1 MNDIR
6 NILDILTE
14 AEAEVKP
21 ILPEGNPSADVSDLT
36 KANTRFANKGTDTWN
51 SVIQGWDVSTL
62 PEFVRDEGYTP
73 TYVDLQK
80 EDPEKDLNEYD
91 STVGYTDDCPACIG
105 DGMKIGAEIRD
116 PLSLCGKCLGW
127 GKLADGEP
135 KYGAKINQ
143 PKLDD
148 ITQIN
153 LQRELNRRAE
163 KEENPEQQELFPES
177 ITEVLDA
184 PTKKVS
190 NRDLSDYLDRIIT
203 QKKNKTDKYKKPYI
217 HRSTVKRM
225 VQDQELLASDKQVPI
240 VDKNGKGYD
249 LEALAAD
256 ITVRPNKLLKQNAKM
271 QHTEGPYK
279 GQTEIYF
286 DLGLPALNGLGY
298 NEEKKEFV
306 EINTCP
312 GAGECK
318 TFCYALKGGYVQWEN
333 VAISQTRRLNYLYN
347 DPVGFFEQLN
357 TEIDIEANKLLKSK
371 QGETVIMGLR
381 WHDAGDFF
389 SEDYLDAAYKVAMM
403 HPDVRFYAYT
413 KMASVSNDLQNR
425 PSNFII
431 NFSAGAS
438 KGQERQIDF
447 GTTKSAMVVKKV
459 MFNDLLKKDGN
470 KLAKDADG
478 AWQFKDDQSFETF
491 KERLIA
497 KYPGIKPDTLITYKE
512 LMQKPLPGAFG
523 QRNMVTPKWNVI
535 VMSGEGD
542 AAANRPDVLGSYL
555 LEH

>member
-36 KANTRFANKGTDTWN
+36 KANTKFANKGTDTWN

-62 PEFVRDEGYTP
+62 PEFVKDEGFTP
-73 TYVDLQK
+73 TYIDLNKK
-80 EDPEKDLNEYD
+80 ESEEEELNEYD
-91 STVGYTDDCPACIG
+91 STVRYTTKCPKCLG
-105 DGMKIGAEIRD
+105 DGMKFGKERTSPIQ
-116 PLSLCGKCLGW
+116 LCDECLGW
-127 GKLADGEP
+127 GKLGDGEP
-135 KYGAKINQ
+135 YYGPNVNPAKEDEIE
-143 PKLDD
+143 
-148 ITQIN
+148 
-153 LQRELNRRAE
+153 ELNSKIRLNRQE
-163 KEENPEQQELFPES
+163 FEPGQKEFDFEQ
-177 ITEVLDA
+177 IDEVLDA
-184 PTKKVS
+184 PTKKLD
-190 NRDLSDYLDRIIT
+190 RKDLSDYLDRIIN
-203 QKKNKTDKYKKPYI
+203 QKKKKTDKYKKPYI

-225 VQDQELLASDKQVPI
+225 VKGQELLASDKQVPI
-240 VDKNGKGYD
+240 VNQNGETYD

-256 ITVRPNKLLKQNAKM
+256 ITVRPTKLLKQNAKM

-298 NEEKKEFV
+298 NEEKREFV

-357 TEIDIEANKLLKSK
+357 TEIDIEANKLLDKK
-371 QGETVIMGLR
+371 HGETVVMGLR

-389 SEDYLDAAYKVAMM
+389 SEDYLEAAYKVAMM

-425 PSNFII
+425 PDNFII

-438 KGQERQIDF
+438 KGQERKIDF
-447 GTTKSAMVVKKV
+447 GTTKSAMVVKKE

-470 KLAKDADG
+470 KLAKDPDG
-478 AWQFKDDQSFETF
+478 AWQFKDDESFETF
-491 KERLIA
+491 KERLML

>member
-36 KANTRFANKGTDTWN
+36 KANTKFANKGTDTWK

-62 PEFVRDEGYTP
+62 PEFVRDEGFTP
-73 TYVDLQK
+73 TYIDLNKK
-80 EDPEKDLNEYD
+80 ESEEDLNEYD
-91 STVGYTDDCPACIG
+91 NSVRYTTKCPKCLG
-105 DGMKIGAEIRD
+105 DGMKFGKERTSPIQ
-116 PLSLCGKCLGW
+116 LCDECLGW
-127 GKLADGEP
+127 GKLGDGEP
-135 KYGAKINQ
+135 YYGPNVNPAKEDEIE
-143 PKLDD
+143 
-148 ITQIN
+148 
-153 LQRELNRRAE
+153 ELNSKIRLNRQE
-163 KEENPEQQELFPES
+163 FEPGQKEFDFEQ
-177 ITEVLDA
+177 IDEVLDA
-184 PTKKVS
+184 PSKKLEKK
-190 NRDLSDYLDRIIT
+190 DLSDYLDRIIN
-203 QKKNKTDKYKKPYI
+203 QKKKKTDKYKKPYI

-225 VQDQELLASDKQVPI
+225 VNQQELLASDKQVPI
-240 VDKNGKGYD
+240 VNQNNETYD

-371 QGETVIMGLR
+371 QGETVVMGLR

-389 SEDYLDAAYKVAMM
+389 SEDYLEAAYKVAMM

-425 PSNFII
+425 PDNFII

-438 KGQERQIDF
+438 KGQERKIDF
-447 GTTKSAMVVKKV
+447 GTTKSAMVVKKE

-470 KLAKDADG
+470 KLAKDPDG
-478 AWQFKDDQSFETF
+478 AWQFKDDESFETF
-491 KERLIA
+491 KERLML

>member
-36 KANTRFANKGTDTWN
+36 KANTKFANKGTDTWN
-51 SVIQGWDVSTL
+51 NVIQGWDVSTL
-62 PEFVRDEGYTP
+62 PEFVKDEGFTP
-73 TYVDLQK
+73 TYIDLNKK
-80 EDPEKDLNEYD
+80 ESEEEELNEYD
-91 STVGYTDDCPACIG
+91 STVRYTTKCPKCLG
-105 DGMKIGAEIRD
+105 DGMKFGKERTSPIQ
-116 PLSLCGKCLGW
+116 LCDECLGW
-127 GKLADGEP
+127 GKLGDGEP
-135 KYGAKINQ
+135 YYGPNVNPAKEDEIE
-143 PKLDD
+143 
-148 ITQIN
+148 
-153 LQRELNRRAE
+153 ELNSKIRLNRQE
-163 KEENPEQQELFPES
+163 FEPGQKEFDFDQ
-177 ITEVLDA
+177 IDEVLDA
-184 PTKKVS
+184 PTKKLD
-190 NRDLSDYLDRIIT
+190 RKDLSDYLDRIIN
-203 QKKNKTDKYKKPYI
+203 QKKKKTDKYKKPYI

-225 VQDQELLASDKQVPI
+225 VKGQELLASDKQVPI
-240 VDKNGKGYD
+240 VNQNGETYD

-256 ITVRPNKLLKQNAKM
+256 ITVRPTKLLKQNAKM

-298 NEEKKEFV
+298 NEEKREFV

-333 VAISQTRRLNYLYN
+333 VAIRQTRRLNYLYN

-371 QGETVIMGLR
+371 QGETVVMGLR

-389 SEDYLDAAYKVAMM
+389 SEDYLEAAYKVAMM

-425 PSNFII
+425 PDNFII

-438 KGQERQIDF
+438 KGQERKIDF
-447 GTTKSAMVVKKV
+447 GTTKSAMVVKKE

-470 KLAKDADG
+470 KLVKDPDG
-478 AWQFKDDQSFETF
+478 AWQFKDDESFETF
-491 KERLIA
+491 KERLML

>member
-1 MNDIR
+1 MNGIR

-36 KANTRFANKGTDTWN
+36 KANTKFANKGTDTWN

-62 PEFVRDEGYTP
+62 PEFVKDEGFTP
-73 TYVDLQK
+73 TYIDLNKK
-80 EDPEKDLNEYD
+80 ESEEEELNEYD
-91 STVGYTDDCPACIG
+91 STVRYTTKCPKCLG
-105 DGMKIGAEIRD
+105 DGMKFGKERTSPIQ
-116 PLSLCGKCLGW
+116 LCDECLGW
-127 GKLADGEP
+127 GKLGDGEP
-135 KYGAKINQ
+135 YYGPNVNPAKEDEIE
-143 PKLDD
+143 
-148 ITQIN
+148 
-153 LQRELNRRAE
+153 ELNSKIRLNRQE
-163 KEENPEQQELFPES
+163 FKPGQKEFDFEQ
-177 ITEVLDA
+177 IDEVLDA
-184 PTKKVS
+184 PTKKLD
-190 NRDLSDYLDRIIT
+190 RKDLSDYLDRIIN
-203 QKKNKTDKYKKPYI
+203 QKKKKTDKYKKPYI

-225 VQDQELLASDKQVPI
+225 VKGQELLASDKQVPI
-240 VDKNGKGYD
+240 VNQNGETYD

-256 ITVRPNKLLKQNAKM
+256 ITVRPTKLLKQNAKM

-371 QGETVIMGLR
+371 QGETVVMGLR

-389 SEDYLDAAYKVAMM
+389 SEDYLEAAYKVAMM

-425 PSNFII
+425 PDNFII

-438 KGQERQIDF
+438 KGQERKIDF
-447 GTTKSAMVVKKV
+447 GTTKSAMVVKKE

-470 KLAKDADG
+470 KLAKDPDG
-478 AWQFKDDQSFETF
+478 AWQFKDDESFETF
-491 KERLIA
+491 KERLML

>member
-36 KANTRFANKGTDTWN
+36 KANTKFANKGTDTWN
-51 SVIQGWDVSTL
+51 NVIQGWDVSTL
-62 PEFVRDEGYTP
+62 PEFVKDEGFTP
-73 TYVDLQK
+73 TYIDLNKK
-80 EDPEKDLNEYD
+80 ESEEEELNEYD
-91 STVGYTDDCPACIG
+91 STVRYTTKCPKCLG
-105 DGMKIGAEIRD
+105 DGMKFGKERTSPIQ
-116 PLSLCGKCLGW
+116 LCDECLGW
-127 GKLADGEP
+127 GKLGDGEP
-135 KYGAKINQ
+135 YYGPNVNPAKEDEIE
-143 PKLDD
+143 
-148 ITQIN
+148 
-153 LQRELNRRAE
+153 ELNSKIRLNRQE
-163 KEENPEQQELFPES
+163 FEPRQKEFDFEQ
-177 ITEVLDA
+177 IDEVLDA
-184 PTKKVS
+184 PTKKLD
-190 NRDLSDYLDRIIT
+190 RKDLSDYLDRIIN
-203 QKKNKTDKYKKPYI
+203 QKKKKTDKYKKPYI

-225 VQDQELLASDKQVPI
+225 VKGQELLASDKQVPI
-240 VDKNGKGYD
+240 VNQNGETYD

-256 ITVRPNKLLKQNAKM
+256 ITVRPTKLLKQNAKM

-298 NEEKKEFV
+298 NEEKREFV

-371 QGETVIMGLR
+371 QGETVVMGLR

-389 SEDYLDAAYKVAMM
+389 SEDYLEAAYKVAMM

-425 PSNFII
+425 PDNFII

-438 KGQERQIDF
+438 KGQERKIDF
-447 GTTKSAMVVKKV
+447 GTTKSAMVVKKE

-470 KLAKDADG
+470 KLVKDPDG
-478 AWQFKDDQSFETF
+478 AWQFKDDESFETF
-491 KERLIA
+491 KERLML

>member
-21 ILPEGNPSADVSDLT
+21 LLPEGNPSADVSDLT
-36 KANTRFANKGTDTWN
+36 KANTKFANKGTDTWN
-51 SVIQGWDVSTL
+51 SVIQGWDISTL
-62 PEFVRDEGYTP
+62 PEFVKDEGFTP
-73 TYVDLQK
+73 TYIDLNKK
-80 EDPEKDLNEYD
+80 ESEEEELNEYD
-91 STVGYTDDCPACIG
+91 STVRYTTKCPKCLG
-105 DGMKIGAEIRD
+105 DGMKFGKERTSPIQ
-116 PLSLCGKCLGW
+116 LCDECLGW
-127 GKLADGEP
+127 GKLGDGEP
-135 KYGAKINQ
+135 YYGPNVNPAKEDEIE
-143 PKLDD
+143 
-148 ITQIN
+148 
-153 LQRELNRRAE
+153 ELNSKIRLNRQE
-163 KEENPEQQELFPES
+163 FEPVQKEFDFEQ
-177 ITEVLDA
+177 IDEVLDA
-184 PTKKVS
+184 PTKKLD
-190 NRDLSDYLDRIIT
+190 RKDLSDYLDRIIN
-203 QKKNKTDKYKKPYI
+203 QKKKKTDKYKKPYI

-225 VQDQELLASDKQVPI
+225 VKGQELLASDKQVPI
-240 VDKNGKGYD
+240 VNQNGETYD

-256 ITVRPNKLLKQNAKM
+256 ITVRPTKLLKQNAKM

-298 NEEKKEFV
+298 NEEKREFV

-371 QGETVIMGLR
+371 QGETVVMGLR

-389 SEDYLDAAYKVAMM
+389 SEDYLEAAYKVAMM

-425 PSNFII
+425 PDNFII

-438 KGQERQIDF
+438 KGQERKIDF
-447 GTTKSAMVVKKV
+447 GTTKSAMVVKKE

-470 KLAKDADG
+470 KLAKDPDG
-478 AWQFKDDQSFETF
+478 AWQFKDDESFETF
-491 KERLIA
+491 KERLML

>member
-36 KANTRFANKGTDTWN
+36 KANTKFANKGTDTWK

-62 PEFVRDEGYTP
+62 PEFVRDEGFTP
-73 TYVDLQK
+73 TYIDLNKK
-80 EDPEKDLNEYD
+80 ESEEDLNEYD
-91 STVGYTDDCPACIG
+91 NSVRYTTKCPKCLG
-105 DGMKIGAEIRD
+105 DGMKFGKERTSPIQ
-116 PLSLCGKCLGW
+116 LCDECLGW
-127 GKLADGEP
+127 GKLGDGEP
-135 KYGAKINQ
+135 YYGPNVNPAKEDEIE
-143 PKLDD
+143 
-148 ITQIN
+148 
-153 LQRELNRRAE
+153 ELNSKIRLNRQE
-163 KEENPEQQELFPES
+163 FEPGQKEFDFEQ
-177 ITEVLDA
+177 IDEVLDA
-184 PTKKVS
+184 PSKKLEKK
-190 NRDLSDYLDRIIT
+190 DLSDYLDRIIN
-203 QKKNKTDKYKKPYI
+203 QKKKKTDKYKKPYI

-225 VQDQELLASDKQVPI
+225 VKGQELLASDKQVPI
-240 VDKNGKGYD
+240 INQNGETYD

-357 TEIDIEANKLLKSK
+357 TEIDVEANKLLKSK
-371 QGETVIMGLR
+371 QGETVVMGLR

-389 SEDYLDAAYKVAMM
+389 SEDYLEAAYKVAML

-425 PSNFII
+425 PDNFII

-438 KGQERQIDF
+438 KGQERKIDF
-447 GTTKSAMVVKKV
+447 GTTKSAMVVKKE

-470 KLAKDADG
+470 KLAKDPDG

-491 KERLIA
+491 KDRLML

>member
-36 KANTRFANKGTDTWN
+36 KANTKFANKGTDTWK

-62 PEFVRDEGYTP
+62 PEFVRDEGFTP
-73 TYVDLQK
+73 TYIDLNKK
-80 EDPEKDLNEYD
+80 ESEEDLNEYD
-91 STVGYTDDCPACIG
+91 NSVRYTTKCPKCLG
-105 DGMKIGAEIRD
+105 DGMKFGKERTSPIQ
-116 PLSLCGKCLGW
+116 LCDECLGW
-127 GKLADGEP
+127 GKLGDGEP
-135 KYGAKINQ
+135 YYGPNVNPAKEDEIE
-143 PKLDD
+143 
-148 ITQIN
+148 
-153 LQRELNRRAE
+153 ELNSKIRLNRQE
-163 KEENPEQQELFPES
+163 FEPGQKEFDFEQ
-177 ITEVLDA
+177 IDEVLDA
-184 PTKKVS
+184 PSKKLEKK
-190 NRDLSDYLDRIIT
+190 DLSDYLDRIIN
-203 QKKNKTDKYKKPYI
+203 QKKKKTDKYKKPYI

-225 VQDQELLASDKQVPI
+225 VNQQELLASDKQVPI
-240 VDKNGKGYD
+240 VNQNGETYD

-357 TEIDIEANKLLKSK
+357 TEIDVEANKLLKSK
-371 QGETVIMGLR
+371 QGETVVMGLR

-389 SEDYLDAAYKVAMM
+389 SEDYLEAAYKVAMM

-425 PSNFII
+425 PDNFII

-438 KGQERQIDF
+438 KGQERKIDF
-447 GTTKSAMVVKKV
+447 GTTKSAMVVKKE

-470 KLAKDADG
+470 KLAKDPDG
-478 AWQFKDDQSFETF
+478 AWQFKDDESFETF
-491 KERLIA
+491 KERLML

>member
-36 KANTRFANKGTDTWN
+36 KANTKFANKGTDTWK

-62 PEFVRDEGYTP
+62 PEFVRDEGFTP
-73 TYVDLQK
+73 TYIDLNKK
-80 EDPEKDLNEYD
+80 ESEEDLNEYD
-91 STVGYTDDCPACIG
+91 NSVRYTTKCPKCLG
-105 DGMKIGAEIRD
+105 DGMKFGKERTSPIQ
-116 PLSLCGKCLGW
+116 LCDECLGW
-127 GKLADGEP
+127 GKLGDGEP
-135 KYGAKINQ
+135 YYGPNVNPAKEDEIE
-143 PKLDD
+143 
-148 ITQIN
+148 
-153 LQRELNRRAE
+153 ELNSKIRLNRQE
-163 KEENPEQQELFPES
+163 FEPGQKEFDFEQ
-177 ITEVLDA
+177 IDEVLDA
-184 PTKKVS
+184 PSKKLEKK
-190 NRDLSDYLDRIIT
+190 DLSDYLDRIIN
-203 QKKNKTDKYKKPYI
+203 QKKKKTDKYKKPYI

-225 VQDQELLASDKQVPI
+225 VKGQELLASDKQVPI
-240 VDKNGKGYD
+240 VNQNNETYD

-371 QGETVIMGLR
+371 QGETVVMGLR

-389 SEDYLDAAYKVAMM
+389 SEDYLEAAYKVAMM

-425 PSNFII
+425 PDNFII

-438 KGQERQIDF
+438 KGQERKIDF
-447 GTTKSAMVVKKV
+447 GTTKSAMVVKKE

-470 KLAKDADG
+470 KLAKDPDG
-478 AWQFKDDQSFETF
+478 AWQFKDDESFETF
-491 KERLIA
+491 KERLML

>member
-36 KANTRFANKGTDTWN
+36 KANTKFANKGTDTWN
-51 SVIQGWDVSTL
+51 NVIQGWDVSTL
-62 PEFVRDEGYTP
+62 PEFVKDEGFTP
-73 TYVDLQK
+73 TYIDLNKK
-80 EDPEKDLNEYD
+80 ESEEEELNEYD
-91 STVGYTDDCPACIG
+91 STVRYTTKCPKCLG
-105 DGMKIGAEIRD
+105 DGMKFGKERTSPIQ
-116 PLSLCGKCLGW
+116 LCDECLGW
-127 GKLADGEP
+127 GKLGDGEP
-135 KYGAKINQ
+135 YYGPNVNPAKEDEIE
-143 PKLDD
+143 
-148 ITQIN
+148 
-153 LQRELNRRAE
+153 ELNSKIRLNRQE
-163 KEENPEQQELFPES
+163 FEPGQKEFDFEQ
-177 ITEVLDA
+177 IDEVLDA
-184 PTKKVS
+184 PTKKLD
-190 NRDLSDYLDRIIT
+190 RKDLSDYLDRIIN
-203 QKKNKTDKYKKPYI
+203 QKKKKTDKYKKPYI

-225 VQDQELLASDKQVPI
+225 VKGQELLASDKQVPI
-240 VDKNGKGYD
+240 VNQNGETYD

-256 ITVRPNKLLKQNAKM
+256 ITVRPTKLLKQNAKM

-298 NEEKKEFV
+298 NEEKREFV

-371 QGETVIMGLR
+371 QGETVVMGLR

-389 SEDYLDAAYKVAMM
+389 SEDYLEAAYKVAMM

-425 PSNFII
+425 PDNFII

-438 KGQERQIDF
+438 KGQERKIDF
-447 GTTKSAMVVKKV
+447 GTTKSAMVVKKE

-470 KLAKDADG
+470 KLAKDPDG
-478 AWQFKDDQSFETF
+478 AWQFKDDESFETF
-491 KERLIA
+491 KERLML

>member
-21 ILPEGNPSADVSDLT
+21 LLPEGNPSADVSDLT
-36 KANTRFANKGTDTWN
+36 KANTKFANKGTDTWN
-51 SVIQGWDVSTL
+51 NVIQGWDVSTL
-62 PEFVRDEGYTP
+62 PEFVKDEGFTP
-73 TYVDLQK
+73 TYIDLNKK
-80 EDPEKDLNEYD
+80 ESEEEELNEYD
-91 STVGYTDDCPACIG
+91 STVRYTTKCPKCLG
-105 DGMKIGAEIRD
+105 DGMKFGKERTSPIQ
-116 PLSLCGKCLGW
+116 LCDECLGW
-127 GKLADGEP
+127 GKLGDGEP
-135 KYGAKINQ
+135 YYGPNVNPAKEDEIE
-143 PKLDD
+143 
-148 ITQIN
+148 
-153 LQRELNRRAE
+153 ELNSKIRLNRQE
-163 KEENPEQQELFPES
+163 FEPVQKEFDFEQ
-177 ITEVLDA
+177 IDEVLDA
-184 PTKKVS
+184 PTKKLD
-190 NRDLSDYLDRIIT
+190 RKDLSDYLDRIIN
-203 QKKNKTDKYKKPYI
+203 QKKKKTDKYKKPYI

-225 VQDQELLASDKQVPI
+225 VKGQELLASDKQVPI
-240 VDKNGKGYD
+240 VNQNGETYD

-256 ITVRPNKLLKQNAKM
+256 ITVRPTKLLKQNAKM

-298 NEEKKEFV
+298 NEEKREFV

-371 QGETVIMGLR
+371 QGETVVMGLR

-389 SEDYLDAAYKVAMM
+389 SEDYLEAAYKVAMM

-425 PSNFII
+425 PDNFII

-438 KGQERQIDF
+438 KGQERKIDF
-447 GTTKSAMVVKKV
+447 GTTKSAMVVKKE

-470 KLAKDADG
+470 KLAKDPDG
-478 AWQFKDDQSFETF
+478 AWQFKDDESFETF
-491 KERLIA
+491 KERLML

>member
-36 KANTRFANKGTDTWN
+36 KANTKFANKGTDTWN
-51 SVIQGWDVSTL
+51 NVIQGWDVSTL
-62 PEFVRDEGYTP
+62 PEFVKDEGFTP
-73 TYVDLQK
+73 TYIDLNKK
-80 EDPEKDLNEYD
+80 ESEEEELNEYD
-91 STVGYTDDCPACIG
+91 STVRYTTKCPKCLG
-105 DGMKIGAEIRD
+105 DGMKFGKERTSPIQ
-116 PLSLCGKCLGW
+116 LCDECLGW
-127 GKLADGEP
+127 GKLGDGEP
-135 KYGAKINQ
+135 YYGPNVNPAKEDEIE
-143 PKLDD
+143 
-148 ITQIN
+148 
-153 LQRELNRRAE
+153 ELNSKIRLNRQE
-163 KEENPEQQELFPES
+163 FEPGQKEFDFEQ
-177 ITEVLDA
+177 IDEVLDA
-184 PTKKVS
+184 PTKKLD
-190 NRDLSDYLDRIIT
+190 RKDLSDYLDRIIN
-203 QKKNKTDKYKKPYI
+203 QKKKKTDKYKKPYI

-225 VQDQELLASDKQVPI
+225 VKGQELLASDKQVPI
-240 VDKNGKGYD
+240 VNQNGETYD

-256 ITVRPNKLLKQNAKM
+256 ITVRPTKLLKQNAKM

-298 NEEKKEFV
+298 NEEKREFV

-371 QGETVIMGLR
+371 QGETVVMGLR

-389 SEDYLDAAYKVAMM
+389 SEDYLEAAYKVAMM

-425 PSNFII
+425 PDNFII

-438 KGQERQIDF
+438 KGQERKIDF
-447 GTTKSAMVVKKV
+447 GTTKSAMVVKKE

-470 KLAKDADG
+470 KLVKDPDG
-478 AWQFKDDQSFETF
+478 AWQFKDDESFETF
-491 KERLIA
+491 KERLML

>member
-36 KANTRFANKGTDTWN
+36 KANTKFANKGTDTWN
-51 SVIQGWDVSTL
+51 NVIQGWDVSTL
-62 PEFVRDEGYTP
+62 PEFVKDEGFTP
-73 TYVDLQK
+73 TYIDLNKK
-80 EDPEKDLNEYD
+80 ESEEEELNEYD
-91 STVGYTDDCPACIG
+91 STVRYTTKCPKCLG
-105 DGMKIGAEIRD
+105 DGMKFGKERTSPIQ
-116 PLSLCGKCLGW
+116 LCDECLGW
-127 GKLADGEP
+127 GKLGDGEP
-135 KYGAKINQ
+135 YYGPNVNPAKEDEIE
-143 PKLDD
+143 
-148 ITQIN
+148 
-153 LQRELNRRAE
+153 ELNSKIRLNRQE
-163 KEENPEQQELFPES
+163 FEPRQKEFDFEQ
-177 ITEVLDA
+177 IDEVLDA
-184 PTKKVS
+184 PTKKLD
-190 NRDLSDYLDRIIT
+190 RKDLSDYLDRIIN
-203 QKKNKTDKYKKPYI
+203 QKKKKTDKYKKPYI

-225 VQDQELLASDKQVPI
+225 VKGQELLASDKQVPI
-240 VDKNGKGYD
+240 VNQNGETYD

-256 ITVRPNKLLKQNAKM
+256 ITVRPTKLLKQNAKM

-298 NEEKKEFV
+298 NEEKREFV

-371 QGETVIMGLR
+371 QGETVVMGLR

-389 SEDYLDAAYKVAMM
+389 SEDYLEAAYKVAMM

-425 PSNFII
+425 PDNFII

-438 KGQERQIDF
+438 KGQERKIDF
-447 GTTKSAMVVKKV
+447 GTTKSAMVVKKE

-470 KLAKDADG
+470 KLAKDPDG
-478 AWQFKDDQSFETF
+478 AWQFKDDESFETF
-491 KERLIA
+491 KERLML

>member
-36 KANTRFANKGTDTWN
+36 KANTKFANKGTDTWK

-62 PEFVRDEGYTP
+62 PEFVRDEGFTP
-73 TYVDLQK
+73 TYIDLNKK
-80 EDPEKDLNEYD
+80 ESEEDLNEYD
-91 STVGYTDDCPACIG
+91 NSVRYTTKCPKCLG
-105 DGMKIGAEIRD
+105 DGMKFGKERTSPIQ
-116 PLSLCGKCLGW
+116 LCDECLGW
-127 GKLADGEP
+127 GKLGDGEP
-135 KYGAKINQ
+135 YYGPNVNPAKEDEIE
-143 PKLDD
+143 
-148 ITQIN
+148 
-153 LQRELNRRAE
+153 ELNSKIRLNRQE
-163 KEENPEQQELFPES
+163 FEPGQKEFDFEQ
-177 ITEVLDA
+177 IDEVLDA
-184 PTKKVS
+184 PSKKLEKK
-190 NRDLSDYLDRIIT
+190 DLSDYLDRIIN
-203 QKKNKTDKYKKPYI
+203 QKKKKTDKYKKPYI

-225 VQDQELLASDKQVPI
+225 VKGQELLASDKQVPI
-240 VDKNGKGYD
+240 VNQNGETYD

-371 QGETVIMGLR
+371 QGETVVMGLR

-389 SEDYLDAAYKVAMM
+389 SEDYLEAAYKVAMM

-425 PSNFII
+425 PDNFII

-438 KGQERQIDF
+438 KGQERKIDF
-447 GTTKSAMVVKKV
+447 GTTKSAMVVKKE

-470 KLAKDADG
+470 KLAKDPDG
-478 AWQFKDDQSFETF
+478 AWQFKDDESFETF
-491 KERLIA
+491 KERLML

>member
-36 KANTRFANKGTDTWN
+36 KANTKFANKGTDTWN
-51 SVIQGWDVSTL
+51 SVVKGWDVSTL
-62 PEFVRDEGYTP
+62 PEFIRDEGFTP
-73 TYVDLQK
+73 TYIDLNKK
-80 EDPEKDLNEYD
+80 ESEEDLNEYD
-91 STVGYTDDCPACIG
+91 NSVRYTTKCPKCLG
-105 DGMKIGAEIRD
+105 DGMKFGKERTSPIK
-116 PLSLCGKCLGW
+116 LCDECLGW
-127 GKLADGEP
+127 GKLADNGP
-135 KYGAKINQ
+135 YYGPTVNQAKE
-143 PKLDD
+143 D
-148 ITQIN
+148 QIE
-153 LQRELNRRAE
+153 ELNSKIKMNRQE
-163 KEENPEQQELFPES
+163 FEPGQKEFDFEQ
-177 ITEVLDA
+177 IDEVLDA
-184 PTKKVS
+184 PSK
-190 NRDLSDYLDRIIT
+190 NLSDYLDRIINK
-203 QKKNKTDKYKKPYI
+203 KKNKTDKYKKPYI

-225 VQDQELLASDKQVPI
+225 VKGQELLASDKQVPI
-240 VDKNGKGYD
+240 VNQNNETYD

-371 QGETVIMGLR
+371 QGETVVMGLR

-389 SEDYLDAAYKVAMM
+389 SEDYLEAAYKVAMM

-425 PSNFII
+425 PDNFII

-438 KGQERQIDF
+438 KGQERKIDF
-447 GTTKSAMVVKKV
+447 GTTKSAMVVKKE

-491 KERLIA
+491 KERLML

>member
-36 KANTRFANKGTDTWN
+36 KANTKFANKGTDTWN

-62 PEFVRDEGYTP
+62 PEFVKDEGFTP
-73 TYVDLQK
+73 TYIDLNKK
-80 EDPEKDLNEYD
+80 ESEEEELNEYD
-91 STVGYTDDCPACIG
+91 STVRYTTKCPKCLG
-105 DGMKIGAEIRD
+105 DGMKFGKERTSPIQ
-116 PLSLCGKCLGW
+116 LCDECLGW
-127 GKLADGEP
+127 GKLGDGEP
-135 KYGAKINQ
+135 YYGPNVNPAKEDEIE
-143 PKLDD
+143 
-148 ITQIN
+148 
-153 LQRELNRRAE
+153 ELNSKIRLNRQE
-163 KEENPEQQELFPES
+163 FEPGQKEFDFEQ
-177 ITEVLDA
+177 IDEVLDA
-184 PTKKVS
+184 PTKKLD
-190 NRDLSDYLDRIIT
+190 RKDLSDYLDRIIN
-203 QKKNKTDKYKKPYI
+203 QKKKKTDKYKKPYI

-225 VQDQELLASDKQVPI
+225 VKGQELLASDKQVPI
-240 VDKNGKGYD
+240 VNQNGETYD

-256 ITVRPNKLLKQNAKM
+256 ITVRPTKLLKQNAKM

-298 NEEKKEFV
+298 NEEKREFV

-371 QGETVIMGLR
+371 QGETVVMGLR

-389 SEDYLDAAYKVAMM
+389 SEDYLEAAYKVAMM

-425 PSNFII
+425 PDNFII

-438 KGQERQIDF
+438 KGQERKIDF
-447 GTTKSAMVVKKV
+447 GTTKSAMVVKKE

-470 KLAKDADG
+470 KLAKDPDG
-478 AWQFKDDQSFETF
+478 AWQFKDDESFETF
-491 KERLIA
+491 KERLML

>member
-36 KANTRFANKGTDTWN
+36 KANTKFANKGTDTWN

-62 PEFVRDEGYTP
+62 PEFVKDEGFTP
-73 TYVDLQK
+73 TYIDLNKK
-80 EDPEKDLNEYD
+80 ESEEEELNEYD
-91 STVGYTDDCPACIG
+91 STVRYTTKCPKCLG
-105 DGMKIGAEIRD
+105 DGMKFGKERTSPIQ
-116 PLSLCGKCLGW
+116 LCDECLGW
-127 GKLADGEP
+127 GKLGDGEP
-135 KYGAKINQ
+135 YYGPNVNPAKEDEIE
-143 PKLDD
+143 
-148 ITQIN
+148 
-153 LQRELNRRAE
+153 ELNSKIRLNRQE
-163 KEENPEQQELFPES
+163 FEPGQKEFDFEQ
-177 ITEVLDA
+177 IDEVLDA
-184 PTKKVS
+184 PTKKLD
-190 NRDLSDYLDRIIT
+190 RKDLSDYLDRIIN
-203 QKKNKTDKYKKPYI
+203 QKKKKTDKYKKPYI

-225 VQDQELLASDKQVPI
+225 VKGQELLASDKQVPI
-240 VDKNGKGYD
+240 VNQNGETYD

-256 ITVRPNKLLKQNAKM
+256 ITVRPTKLLKQNAKM

-298 NEEKKEFV
+298 NEEKREFV

-371 QGETVIMGLR
+371 QGETVVMGLR

-389 SEDYLDAAYKVAMM
+389 SEDYLEAAYKVAMM

-425 PSNFII
+425 PGNFII

-438 KGQERQIDF
+438 KGQERKIDF
-447 GTTKSAMVVKKV
+447 GTTKSAMVVKKE

-470 KLAKDADG
+470 KLAKDPDG
-478 AWQFKDDQSFETF
+478 AWQFKDDESFETF
-491 KERLIA
+491 KERLML

>member
-36 KANTRFANKGTDTWN
+36 KANTKFANKGTDTWN
-51 SVIQGWDVSTL
+51 NVIQGWDVSTL
-62 PEFVRDEGYTP
+62 PEFVKDEGFTP
-73 TYVDLQK
+73 TYIDLNKK
-80 EDPEKDLNEYD
+80 ESEEELNEYD
-91 STVGYTDDCPACIG
+91 STVRYTTKCPKCLG
-105 DGMKIGAEIRD
+105 DGMKFGKERTSPIQ
-116 PLSLCGKCLGW
+116 LCDECLGW
-127 GKLADGEP
+127 GKLGDGEP
-135 KYGAKINQ
+135 YYGPNVNPAKEDEIE
-143 PKLDD
+143 
-148 ITQIN
+148 
-153 LQRELNRRAE
+153 ELNSKIRLNRQE
-163 KEENPEQQELFPES
+163 FEPGQKEFDFDQ
-177 ITEVLDA
+177 IDEVLDA
-184 PTKKVS
+184 PTKKLD
-190 NRDLSDYLDRIIT
+190 RKDLSDYLDRIIN
-203 QKKNKTDKYKKPYI
+203 QKKKKTDKYKKPYI

-225 VQDQELLASDKQVPI
+225 VKGQELLASDKQVPI
-240 VDKNGKGYD
+240 VNQNGETYD

-256 ITVRPNKLLKQNAKM
+256 ITVRPTKLLKQNAKM

-298 NEEKKEFV
+298 NEEKREFV

-371 QGETVIMGLR
+371 QGETVVMGLR

-389 SEDYLDAAYKVAMM
+389 SEDYLEAAYKVAMM

-425 PSNFII
+425 PDNFII

-438 KGQERQIDF
+438 KGQERKIDF
-447 GTTKSAMVVKKV
+447 GTTKSAMVVKKE

-470 KLAKDADG
+470 KLVKDPDG
-478 AWQFKDDQSFETF
+478 AWQFKDDESFETF
-491 KERLIA
+491 KERLML

>member
-36 KANTRFANKGTDTWN
+36 KANTKFANKGTDTWK

-62 PEFVRDEGYTP
+62 PEFVRDEGFTP
-73 TYVDLQK
+73 TYIDLNKK
-80 EDPEKDLNEYD
+80 ESEEDLNEYD
-91 STVGYTDDCPACIG
+91 NSVRYTTKCPKCLG
-105 DGMKIGAEIRD
+105 DGMKFGKERTSPIQ
-116 PLSLCGKCLGW
+116 LCDECLGW
-127 GKLADGEP
+127 GKLGDGEP
-135 KYGAKINQ
+135 YYGPNVNPAKEDEIE
-143 PKLDD
+143 
-148 ITQIN
+148 
-153 LQRELNRRAE
+153 ELNSKIRLNRQE
-163 KEENPEQQELFPES
+163 FEPGQKEFDFEQ
-177 ITEVLDA
+177 IDEVLDA
-184 PTKKVS
+184 PSKKLEKK
-190 NRDLSDYLDRIIT
+190 DLSDYLDRIIN
-203 QKKNKTDKYKKPYI
+203 QKKKKTDKYKKPYI

-225 VQDQELLASDKQVPI
+225 VNQQELLASDKQVPI
-240 VDKNGKGYD
+240 VNQNNETYD

-357 TEIDIEANKLLKSK
+357 TEIDVEANKLLKSK
-371 QGETVIMGLR
+371 QGETVVMGLR

-389 SEDYLDAAYKVAMM
+389 SEDYLEAAYKVAML

-425 PSNFII
+425 PDNFII

-438 KGQERQIDF
+438 KGQERKIDF
-447 GTTKSAMVVKKV
+447 GTTKSAMVVKKE

-470 KLAKDADG
+470 KLAKDPDG

-491 KERLIA
+491 KDRLML

>member
-36 KANTRFANKGTDTWN
+36 KANTKFANKGTDTWK

-62 PEFVRDEGYTP
+62 PEFVRDEGFTP
-73 TYVDLQK
+73 TYIDLNKK
-80 EDPEKDLNEYD
+80 ESEEDLNEYD
-91 STVGYTDDCPACIG
+91 NSVRYTTKCPKCLG
-105 DGMKIGAEIRD
+105 DGMKFGKERTSPIQ
-116 PLSLCGKCLGW
+116 LCDECLGW
-127 GKLADGEP
+127 GKLGDGEP
-135 KYGAKINQ
+135 YYGPNVNPAKEDEIE
-143 PKLDD
+143 
-148 ITQIN
+148 
-153 LQRELNRRAE
+153 ELNSKIRLNRQE
-163 KEENPEQQELFPES
+163 FEPGQKEFDFEQ
-177 ITEVLDA
+177 IDEVLDA
-184 PTKKVS
+184 PSKKLEKK
-190 NRDLSDYLDRIIT
+190 DLSDYLDRIIN
-203 QKKNKTDKYKKPYI
+203 QKKKKTDKYKKPYI

-225 VQDQELLASDKQVPI
+225 VNQQELLASDKQVPI
-240 VDKNGKGYD
+240 VNQNGETYD

-357 TEIDIEANKLLKSK
+357 TEIDVEANKLLKSK
-371 QGETVIMGLR
+371 QGETVVMGLR

-389 SEDYLDAAYKVAMM
+389 SEDYLEAAYKVAML

-425 PSNFII
+425 PDNFII

-438 KGQERQIDF
+438 KGQERKIDF
-447 GTTKSAMVVKKV
+447 GTTKSAMVVKKE

-470 KLAKDADG
+470 KLAKDPDG
-478 AWQFKDDQSFETF
+478 AWQFKDDESFETF
-491 KERLIA
+491 KERLML

>member
-36 KANTRFANKGTDTWN
+36 KANTKFANKGTDTWN
-51 SVIQGWDVSTL
+51 NVIQGWDVSTL
-62 PEFVRDEGYTP
+62 PEFVKDEGFTP
-73 TYVDLQK
+73 TYIDLNKK
-80 EDPEKDLNEYD
+80 ESEEEELNEYD
-91 STVGYTDDCPACIG
+91 STVRYTTKCPKCLG
-105 DGMKIGAEIRD
+105 DGMKFGKERTSPIQ
-116 PLSLCGKCLGW
+116 LCDECLGW
-127 GKLADGEP
+127 GKLGDGEP
-135 KYGAKINQ
+135 YYGPNVNPAKEDEIE
-143 PKLDD
+143 
-148 ITQIN
+148 
-153 LQRELNRRAE
+153 ELNSKIRLNRQE
-163 KEENPEQQELFPES
+163 FQPLQKEFDFEQ
-177 ITEVLDA
+177 IDEVLDA
-184 PTKKVS
+184 PTKKLD
-190 NRDLSDYLDRIIT
+190 RKDLSDYLDRIIN
-203 QKKNKTDKYKKPYI
+203 QKKKKTDKYKKPYI

-225 VQDQELLASDKQVPI
+225 VKGQELLASDKQVPI
-240 VDKNGKGYD
+240 VNQNGETYD

-256 ITVRPNKLLKQNAKM
+256 ITVRPTKLLKQNAKM

-298 NEEKKEFV
+298 NEEKREFV

-371 QGETVIMGLR
+371 QGETVVMGLR

-389 SEDYLDAAYKVAMM
+389 SEDYLEAAYKVAMM

-425 PSNFII
+425 PDNFII

-438 KGQERQIDF
+438 KGQERKIDF
-447 GTTKSAMVVKKV
+447 GTTKSAMVVKKE

-470 KLAKDADG
+470 KLVKDPDG
-478 AWQFKDDQSFETF
+478 AWQFKDDESFETF
-491 KERLIA
+491 KERLML

>member
-36 KANTRFANKGTDTWN
+36 KANTKFANKGTDTWN
-51 SVIQGWDVSTL
+51 NVIQGWDVSTL
-62 PEFVRDEGYTP
+62 PEFVKDEGFTP
-73 TYVDLQK
+73 TYIDLNKK
-80 EDPEKDLNEYD
+80 ESEEEELNEYD
-91 STVGYTDDCPACIG
+91 STVRYTTKCPKCLG
-105 DGMKIGAEIRD
+105 DGMKFGKERTSPIQ
-116 PLSLCGKCLGW
+116 LCDECLGW
-127 GKLADGEP
+127 GKLGDGEP
-135 KYGAKINQ
+135 YYGPNVNPAKEDEIE
-143 PKLDD
+143 
-148 ITQIN
+148 
-153 LQRELNRRAE
+153 ELNSKIRLNRQE
-163 KEENPEQQELFPES
+163 FEPGQKEFDFDQ
-177 ITEVLDA
+177 IDEVLDA
-184 PTKKVS
+184 PTKKLD
-190 NRDLSDYLDRIIT
+190 RKDLSDYLDRIIN
-203 QKKNKTDKYKKPYI
+203 QKKKKTDKYKKPYI

-225 VQDQELLASDKQVPI
+225 VKGQELLASDKQVPI
-240 VDKNGKGYD
+240 VNQNGETYD

-256 ITVRPNKLLKQNAKM
+256 ITVRPTKLLKQNAKM

-298 NEEKKEFV
+298 NEEKREFV

-371 QGETVIMGLR
+371 QGETVVMGLR

-389 SEDYLDAAYKVAMM
+389 SEDYLEAAYKVAMM

-425 PSNFII
+425 PDNFII

-438 KGQERQIDF
+438 KGQERKIDF
-447 GTTKSAMVVKKV
+447 GTTKSAMVVKKE

-470 KLAKDADG
+470 KLVKDPDG
-478 AWQFKDDQSFETF
+478 AWQFKDDESFETF
-491 KERLIA
+491 KERLML

>member
-36 KANTRFANKGTDTWN
+36 KANTKFANKGTDTWK

-62 PEFVRDEGYTP
+62 PEFVRDEGFTP
-73 TYVDLQK
+73 TYIDLNKK
-80 EDPEKDLNEYD
+80 ESEEDLNEYD
-91 STVGYTDDCPACIG
+91 NSVRYTTKCPKCLG
-105 DGMKIGAEIRD
+105 DGMKFGKERTSPIQ
-116 PLSLCGKCLGW
+116 LCDECLGW
-127 GKLADGEP
+127 GKLGDGEP
-135 KYGAKINQ
+135 YYGPNVNPAKEDEIE
-143 PKLDD
+143 
-148 ITQIN
+148 
-153 LQRELNRRAE
+153 ELNSKIRLNRQE
-163 KEENPEQQELFPES
+163 FEPGQKEFDFEQ
-177 ITEVLDA
+177 IDEVLDA
-184 PTKKVS
+184 PSKKLEKK
-190 NRDLSDYLDRIIT
+190 DLSDYLDRIIN
-203 QKKNKTDKYKKPYI
+203 QKKKKTDKYKKPYI

-225 VQDQELLASDKQVPI
+225 VKGQELLASDKQVPI
-240 VDKNGKGYD
+240 INQNGETYD

-357 TEIDIEANKLLKSK
+357 TEIDVEANKLLKSK
-371 QGETVIMGLR
+371 QGETVVMGLR

-389 SEDYLDAAYKVAMM
+389 SEDYLEAAYKVAMM

-425 PSNFII
+425 PDNFII

-438 KGQERQIDF
+438 KGQERKIDF
-447 GTTKSAMVVKKV
+447 GTTKSAMVVKKE

-470 KLAKDADG
+470 KLAKDPDG
-478 AWQFKDDQSFETF
+478 AWQFKDDESFETF
-491 KERLIA
+491 KERLML

>member
-36 KANTRFANKGTDTWN
+36 KANTKFANKGTDTWN
-51 SVIQGWDVSTL
+51 NVIQGWDVSTL
-62 PEFVRDEGYTP
+62 PEFVKDEGFTP
-73 TYVDLQK
+73 TYIDLNKK
-80 EDPEKDLNEYD
+80 ESEEEELNEYD
-91 STVGYTDDCPACIG
+91 STVRYTTKCPKCLG
-105 DGMKIGAEIRD
+105 DGMKFGKERTSPIQ
-116 PLSLCGKCLGW
+116 LCDECLGW
-127 GKLADGEP
+127 GKLGDGEP
-135 KYGAKINQ
+135 YYGPNVNPAKEDEIE
-143 PKLDD
+143 
-148 ITQIN
+148 
-153 LQRELNRRAE
+153 ELNSKIRLNRQE
-163 KEENPEQQELFPES
+163 FEPGQKEFDFDQ
-177 ITEVLDA
+177 IDEVLDA
-184 PTKKVS
+184 PTKKLD
-190 NRDLSDYLDRIIT
+190 RKDLSDYLDRIIN
-203 QKKNKTDKYKKPYI
+203 QKKKKTDKYKKPYI

-225 VQDQELLASDKQVPI
+225 VKGQELLASDKQVPI
-240 VDKNGKGYD
+240 VNQNGETYD

-256 ITVRPNKLLKQNAKM
+256 ITVRPTKLLKQNAKM

-298 NEEKKEFV
+298 NEEKREFV

-371 QGETVIMGLR
+371 QGETVVMGLR

-389 SEDYLDAAYKVAMM
+389 SEDYLEAAYKVAMM

-425 PSNFII
+425 PDNFII

-438 KGQERQIDF
+438 KGQERKIDF
-447 GTTKSAMVVKKV
+447 GTTKSAMVVKKE

-470 KLAKDADG
+470 KLAKDPDG
-478 AWQFKDDQSFETF
+478 AWQFKDDESFETF
-491 KERLIA
+491 KERLML

>member
-36 KANTRFANKGTDTWN
+36 KANTKFANKGTDTWK

-62 PEFVRDEGYTP
+62 PEFVRDEGFTP
-73 TYVDLQK
+73 TYIDLNKK
-80 EDPEKDLNEYD
+80 ESEEDLNEYD
-91 STVGYTDDCPACIG
+91 NSVRYTTKCPKCLG
-105 DGMKIGAEIRD
+105 DGMKFGKERTSPIQ
-116 PLSLCGKCLGW
+116 LCDECLGW
-127 GKLADGEP
+127 GKLGDGEP
-135 KYGAKINQ
+135 YYGPNVNPAKEDEIE
-143 PKLDD
+143 
-148 ITQIN
+148 
-153 LQRELNRRAE
+153 ELNSKIRLNRQE
-163 KEENPEQQELFPES
+163 FEPGQKEFDFEQ
-177 ITEVLDA
+177 IDEVLDA
-184 PTKKVS
+184 PSKKLEKK
-190 NRDLSDYLDRIIT
+190 DLSDYLDRIIN
-203 QKKNKTDKYKKPYI
+203 QKKKKTDKYKKPYI

-225 VQDQELLASDKQVPI
+225 VNQQELLASDKQVPI
-240 VDKNGKGYD
+240 VNQNNETYD

-371 QGETVIMGLR
+371 QGETVVMGLR

-389 SEDYLDAAYKVAMM
+389 SEDYLEAAYKVAMM

-425 PSNFII
+425 PDNFII

-438 KGQERQIDF
+438 KGQERKIDF
-447 GTTKSAMVVKKV
+447 GTTKSAMVVKKE

-470 KLAKDADG
+470 KLAKDPDG

-491 KERLIA
+491 KDRLML

>member
-36 KANTRFANKGTDTWN
+36 KANTKFANKGTDTWN
-51 SVIQGWDVSTL
+51 NVIQGWDVSTL
-62 PEFVRDEGYTP
+62 PEFVKDEGFTP
-73 TYVDLQK
+73 TYIDLNKK
-80 EDPEKDLNEYD
+80 ESEEEELNEYD
-91 STVGYTDDCPACIG
+91 STVRYTTKCPKCLG
-105 DGMKIGAEIRD
+105 DGMKFGKERTSPIQ
-116 PLSLCGKCLGW
+116 LCDECLGW
-127 GKLADGEP
+127 GKLGDGEP
-135 KYGAKINQ
+135 YYGPNVNPAKEDEIE
-143 PKLDD
+143 
-148 ITQIN
+148 
-153 LQRELNRRAE
+153 ELNTKIRLNRQEFEPAQ
-163 KEENPEQQELFPES
+163 KEFDFEQ
-177 ITEVLDA
+177 IDEVLDA
-184 PTKKVS
+184 PTKKLD
-190 NRDLSDYLDRIIT
+190 RKDLSDYLDRIIN
-203 QKKNKTDKYKKPYI
+203 QKKKKTDKYKKPYI

-225 VQDQELLASDKQVPI
+225 VKGQELLASDKQVPI
-240 VDKNGKGYD
+240 VNQNGETYD

-256 ITVRPNKLLKQNAKM
+256 ITVRPTKLLKQNAKM

-298 NEEKKEFV
+298 NEEKREFV

-371 QGETVIMGLR
+371 QGETVVMGLR

-389 SEDYLDAAYKVAMM
+389 SEDYLEAAYKVAMM

-425 PSNFII
+425 PDNFII

-438 KGQERQIDF
+438 KGQERKIDF
-447 GTTKSAMVVKKV
+447 GTTKSAMVVKKE

-470 KLAKDADG
+470 KLAKDPDG
-478 AWQFKDDQSFETF
+478 AWQFKDDESFETF
-491 KERLIA
+491 KERLML